1 MDNKVGMI
9 IFAAAA
15 SLAAFP
21 ALAEGDVARGTS
33 LFKRCSGC
41 HTASEQN
48 KVGPGLLGVV
58 GRKAGTEAGYK
69 YSGGMAKS
77 DVVWDDATLDAFL
90 AAPRKVVQGTTMS
103 VSITNATDRQDIIAY
118 LNTLT
123 KK

>member
-1 MDNKVGMI
+1 MNNKVSMI
-9 IFAAAA
+9 VFVVA

-21 ALAEGDVARGTS
+21 ALADGDAGRGTS
-33 LFKRCSGC
+33 LFERCSGC
-41 HTASEQN
+41 HTATDQN

-103 VSITNATDRQDIIAY
+103 LSITNATDRQDIIAY
-118 LNTLT
+118 LHTLG
-123 KK
+123 KQ